1 MIPQEKIKT
10 MDYLF
15 NRIISERIRDSFEPK
30 YCLLLGAGCS
40 ISSSIPSASGVIIAI
55 QEISKEY
62 QQQKTSRRSV
72 MDGSTKKPPQFLGE
86 AETMT

>member
-62 QQQKTSRRSV
+62 Q
-72 MDGSTKKPPQFLGE
+72 
-86 AETMT
+86 